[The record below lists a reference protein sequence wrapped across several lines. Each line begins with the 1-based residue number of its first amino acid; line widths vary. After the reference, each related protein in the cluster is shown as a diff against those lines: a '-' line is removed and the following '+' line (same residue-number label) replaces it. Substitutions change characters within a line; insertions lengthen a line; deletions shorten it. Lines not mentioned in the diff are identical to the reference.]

1 KDIDRNP
8 VGTGPFTF
16 KHWAAD
22 TLEVVKNDNYWKEG
36 MPKVDGVTI
45 RSVPESGARFAMLQ
59 TGEAQYIPT
68 FPTELMKA
76 VENNPNVQV
85 EATPSIVETY

>member
-1 KDIDRNP
+1 LAHPGAMMISPAALEKFSKDIDRNP

-68 FPTELMKA
+68 FP
-76 VENNPNVQV
+76 
-85 EATPSIVETY
+85 